1 MSDLSYK
8 LAELRP
14 ALRPVAE
21 SAAWVASFIIA
32 NAISQ
37 EPVYFL
43 ILLLFLGSDVLD
55 TSDKS
60 KGLFRDFVAGCITAI
75 LALAL
80 NDQLGLAVGTVVV
93 VTAVGRLLQKLAYR
107 PVSTEIIAKSL
118 HWNVR

>member
-21 SAAWVASFIIA
+21 SGAWIASFVIA

-43 ILLLFLGSDVLD
+43 ILLLVLGSDVLD

-60 KGLFRDFVAGCITAI
+60 KGLFRDFIAGSITAVF
-75 LALAL
+75 ALAL
-80 NDQLGLAVGTVVV
+80 NDQLGLAVGAVVAL
-93 VTAVGRLLQKLAYR
+93 TAVARLLQKLA
-107 PVSTEIIAKSL
+107 
-118 HWNVR
+118 

>member
-8 LAELRP
+8 LTELRP

-21 SAAWVASFIIA
+21 SVAWVASFLVA

-43 ILLLFLGSDVLD
+43 ILLLVLGSDVLD

-60 KGLFRDFVAGCITAI
+60 KGLFRDFIAGSITA
-75 LALAL
+75 LVSLTL
-80 NDQLGLAVGTVVV
+80 NDQLGLTVGALVA
-93 VTAVGRLLQKLAYR
+93 VTAVGRLLQKL
-107 PVSTEIIAKSL
+107 V
-118 HWNVR
+118 

>member
-21 SAAWVASFIIA
+21 SVAWVASFVIA
-32 NAISQ
+32 NAVSQ

-43 ILLLFLGSDVLD
+43 ILLLVLGSDVLD

-60 KGLFRDFVAGCITAI
+60 KGLFRDFMAGSITAI
-75 LALAL
+75 LSLAL
-80 NDQLGLAVGTVVV
+80 NDQLGLTVGSIVA
-93 VTAVGRLLQKLAYR
+93 VTAVVRLLQKI
-107 PVSTEIIAKSL
+107 P
-118 HWNVR
+118 

>member
-14 ALRPVAE
+14 ALRPAAE

-37 EPVYFL
+37 EPAYFL
-43 ILLLFLGSDVLD
+43 ILLLVLGSDVLD

-60 KGLFRDFVAGCITAI
+60 KGLFRDFVAGSIAAI

-80 NDQLGLAVGTVVV
+80 SDQLGLAVGAIVAL
-93 VTAVGRLLQKLAYR
+93 TAVARLLQKFA
-107 PVSTEIIAKSL
+107 
-118 HWNVR
+118 

>member
-21 SAAWVASFIIA
+21 SAAWVASFVIA

-43 ILLLFLGSDVLD
+43 ILLLVLGSDVLD
-55 TSDKS
+55 ASDKS
-60 KGLFRDFVAGCITAI
+60 KGLFRDLIVGSITAI
-75 LALAL
+75 MALAL
-80 NDQLGLAVGTVVV
+80 NDRLGLAVGAVVA
-93 VTAVGRLLQKLAYR
+93 VTGVARLLQKLA
-107 PVSTEIIAKSL
+107 
-118 HWNVR
+118 

>member
-37 EPVYFL
+37 EPLYFL
-43 ILLLFLGSDVLD
+43 ILLLVLGSDVLD
-55 TSDKS
+55 SSDKS
-60 KGLFRDFVAGCITAI
+60 KGLFRDFIAGSITAV
-75 LALAL
+75 LSLAL
-80 NDQLGLAVGTVVV
+80 NDQLGLAVGAVVA
-93 VTAVGRLLQKLAYR
+93 TAAVARLLQKLA
-107 PVSTEIIAKSL
+107 
-118 HWNVR
+118 

>member
-21 SAAWVASFIIA
+21 STAWIACFVIA

-43 ILLLFLGSDVLD
+43 ILLLVLGSDVLD

-60 KGLFRDFVAGCITAI
+60 KGLFRDFIAGSITAI
-75 LALAL
+75 LSLAF
-80 NDQLGLAVGTVVV
+80 NDQLGLAIGAIVAVTGVV
-93 VTAVGRLLQKLAYR
+93 RLMQKLA
-107 PVSTEIIAKSL
+107 
-118 HWNVR
+118 

>member
-21 SAAWVASFIIA
+21 SAAWIVSFAIA

-43 ILLLFLGSDVLD
+43 ILLLVLGTDVLD

-60 KGLFRDFVAGCITAI
+60 KGLFRDFIAGTITAI
-75 LALAL
+75 LSLAL
-80 NDQLGLAVGTVVV
+80 NDQLGLAVGAVVAL
-93 VTAVGRLLQKLAYR
+93 TAVARLMQKLA
-107 PVSTEIIAKSL
+107 
-118 HWNVR
+118 

>member
-21 SAAWVASFIIA
+21 SVAWVASFVIA
-32 NAISQ
+32 NAVSQ

-43 ILLLFLGSDVLD
+43 ILLLVLGSDVLD

-60 KGLFRDFVAGCITAI
+60 KGLFRDFMAGSITAI
-75 LALAL
+75 LSLAL
-80 NDQLGLAVGTVVV
+80 NDQLGLTVGAIVA
-93 VTAVGRLLQKLAYR
+93 VTAVVRLLQK
-107 PVSTEIIAKSL
+107 IA
-118 HWNVR
+118 

>member
-21 SAAWVASFIIA
+21 SVAWVASFLVA

-43 ILLLFLGSDVLD
+43 ILLLVLGSDVLD

-60 KGLFRDFVAGCITAI
+60 KGLFRDFIAGSITAVVS
-75 LALAL
+75 LTF
-80 NDQLGLAVGTVVV
+80 NDQLGLTVGALVAI
-93 VTAVGRLLQKLAYR
+93 TAVGRLLQKLA
-107 PVSTEIIAKSL
+107 
-118 HWNVR
+118 